1 MRTKCANC
9 GMIYDIPV
17 TDMDMRSPME
27 VSQSAKC
34 PGCGSNAHD
43 PLPSEYATSTTFESK
58 ERKGK

>member
-1 MRTKCANC
+1 
-9 GMIYDIPV
+9 MIYDIPV